1 MKLLIILPSTQRGGA
16 EEYTVKIA
24 KGVKQ
29 KKWKIH
35 TAFPKTLSTISLVD
49 DFTQQGIEYNQLEIA
64 DEVGNKFTSLKASLF
79 RLFATYKL
87 LLKVRP
93 DVVLLNLPA
102 HYFGFVAV
110 LVCGSLKIPTAVV
123 FHLIPAPAS
132 FSSAKLRAYHWAKA
146 RNQEWITI
154 SDYNR
159 KYLAQE
165 FNLAPH
171 ELRCIYNGI
180 KQESLVIPSEIERH
194 KLRLKVRQELGLAKT
209 SQLLLTVARLH
220 PQKGHDYLIPIIP
233 KIVAKFPQAHFVWVG
248 DGDRSSYLTKILQQ
262 HNVEAKVSFLGYRRD
277 IPDIL
282 SAADIFLFP
291 SYQEGLPFAVLEA
304 MVYGLPIVASD
315 TGGIPEIVVH
325 QHNGL
330 LFKTGD
336 CQDLQEKLDWALTH
350 PTAMMQMAEVGKV
363 EVKKYSETKMLK
375 DTLEILENLALSS
388 KSKTSTF
395 SE

>member
-24 KGVKQ
+24 RGVKQ

-35 TAFPKTLSTISLVD
+35 TAFPRTSETISLID
-49 DFTQQGIEYNQLEIA
+49 DFTQQGIEYHQLEIA
-64 DEVGNKFTSLKASLF
+64 DEPGNKFTSFKTSLF
-79 RLFATYKL
+79 RLFTTYRL
-87 LLKVRP
+87 LLKIKP

-102 HYFGFVAV
+102 HYFGFAV
-110 LVCGSLKIPTAVV
+110 ILVCGLFKIPTAVI

-165 FNLAPH
+165 FDLDIR
-171 ELRCIYNGI
+171 ELRCVYNGI
-180 KQESLVIPSEIERH
+180 KQKSLAISSDVDRQQ
-194 KLRLKVRQELGLAKT
+194 LRSKIRQELGLAET

-248 DGDRSSYLTKILQQ
+248 DGDRSSYLTKMLQQ

-315 TGGIPEIVVH
+315 TGGIPEMVVH
-325 QHNGL
+325 QRNGL

-336 CQDLQEKLDWALTH
+336 RHDLLEKLDWALTY
-350 PTAMMQMAEVGKV
+350 PTAMAQMAEAGKV
-363 EVKKYSETKMLK
+363 EVQKFSETKMLK
-375 DTLEILENLALSS
+375 DTSEILENLALSA
-388 KSKTSTF
+388 KS
-395 SE
+395 

>member
-16 EEYTVKIA
+16 EEYAVKIA
-24 KGVKQ
+24 QGAKQ

-35 TAFPKTLSTISLVD
+35 TAFPKTISTISLID
-49 DFTQQGIEYNQLEIA
+49 DFAQQGTEYNPLAIA
-64 DEVGNKFTSLKASLF
+64 DESRNKFTSLKASLF

-87 LLKVRP
+87 LLKIKP
-93 DVVLLNLPA
+93 DVVLINLPA
-102 HYFGFVAV
+102 HYFGFVPI
-110 LVCGSLKIPTAVV
+110 LVCGLLKIPTAVV

-132 FSSAKLRAYHWAKA
+132 FSSAKLRIYHWAKS
-146 RNQEWITI
+146 RNQEWITV
-154 SDYNR
+154 SNYNR

-171 ELRCIYNGI
+171 ELRCVYNGI

-194 KLRLKVRQELGLAKT
+194 KLRLKFRQELSLAET

-220 PQKGHDYLIPIIP
+220 PQTGHDYLIPIIP
-233 KIVAKFPQAHFVWVG
+233 QIVARFPQVHFVWVG
-248 DGDRSSYLTKILQQ
+248 DGEHYSYLTKILQQ
-262 HNVEAKVSFLGYRRD
+262 HNVEAKVSFLGYRHD

-282 SAADIFLFP
+282 NAADIFIFP

-315 TGGIPEIVVH
+315 TGGIPEMVVH

-336 CQDLQEKLDWALTH
+336 CQDLQEKLDWALIH
-350 PTAMMQMAEVGKV
+350 PAAMIQMAEVGKV
-363 EVKKYSETKMLK
+363 EVQKFSETKMLK

-388 KSKTSTF
+388 KSRTSAS